1 MASTPNS
8 TKNVSYGKFLSG
20 GYFFLAPAGTALPT
34 DNTTALDA
42 AFLNMG
48 FLGDDGVNFS
58 DSSST
63 ETAYDAN
70 GDSIATSQGEI
81 EKTFTVTFREI
92 KKDSL
97 AVLYGSANVT
107 DADGKLTVHDKGP
120 NDATYVGVFEIRLKD
135 GRKWRRVVPQC
146 QPGELGDQTIVY
158 NDLVGREL
166 TMAALLDSTSG
177 SYYFDDTASTE
188 TSASEG

>member
-1 MASTPNS
+1 MASTAND

-20 GYFFLAPAGTALPT
+20 GYFFLAPSGTTLPT
-34 DNTTALDA
+34 DNTTPLDA

-107 DADGKLTVHDKGP
+107 DAEGKLTVHDKGP
-120 NDATYVGVFEIRLKD
+120 NSATYVGVFEIRLKD

-158 NDLVGREL
+158 NELVGREL

-177 SYYFDDTASTE
+177 SYYIDYIDSTE
-188 TSASEG
+188 TGAE

>member
-1 MASTPNS
+1 MASTTNS
-8 TKNVSYGKFLSG
+8 TANVSYGKFLSG
-20 GYFFLAPAGTALPT
+20 GYFFLAPSGTTLPT
-34 DNTTALDA
+34 DNTTTLDA

-63 ETAYDAN
+63 ENAYDAN

-107 DADGKLTVHDKGP
+107 DAEGKLTVHDKGP

-158 NDLVGREL
+158 NELVGREL

-177 SYYFDDTASTE
+177 SYYIDYIDSTE
-188 TSASEG
+188 TEAA

>member
-1 MASTPNS
+1 MASTTNS
-8 TKNVSYGKFLSG
+8 TANVSYGKFLSG
-20 GYFFLAPAGTALPT
+20 GYFFLAPSGTTLPT
-34 DNTTALDA
+34 DNTTPLDA

-107 DADGKLTVHDKGP
+107 DADGVLTVHDKGP

-158 NDLVGREL
+158 NELVGREL

-177 SYYFDDTASTE
+177 SYYIDYIDSTE
-188 TSASEG
+188 TEAA

>member
-1 MASTPNS
+1 MASTAND

-20 GYFFLAPAGTALPT
+20 GYFFLAPAGTTLPT
-34 DNTTALDA
+34 DNTTPLDA

-120 NDATYVGVFEIRLKD
+120 NSATYVGVFEIRLKD

-158 NDLVGREL
+158 NELVGREL

-177 SYYFDDTASTE
+177 SYYIDYIDSTE
-188 TSASEG
+188 TTAGGK

>member
-1 MASTPNS
+1 MASTAND

-20 GYFFLAPAGTALPT
+20 GYFFLAPAGTTLPT
-34 DNTTALDA
+34 DNTTPLDA
-42 AFLNMG
+42 AYLNMG

-63 ETAYDAN
+63 ENAYDAN

-107 DADGKLTVHDKGP
+107 DAEGKLTVHDKGP
-120 NDATYVGVFEIRLKD
+120 NSATYVGVFEIRLKD

-158 NDLVGREL
+158 NELVGREL
-166 TMAALLDSTSG
+166 TMAALLDATTG
-177 SYYFDDTASTE
+177 DYYIDYIDSTE
-188 TSASEG
+188 TEAA

>member
-1 MASTPNS
+1 MASTQNS
-8 TKNVSYGKFLSG
+8 TENVSYGKFKSG
-20 GYFFLAPAGTALPT
+20 GYFFLAPSGTALPT
-34 DNTTALDA
+34 DNTTALA
-42 AFLNMG
+42 ETFLNMG

-107 DADGKLTVHDKGP
+107 DSDGTITVHDKGP
-120 NDATYVGVFEIRLKD
+120 NATTYVGVFEILLKD
-135 GRKWRRVVPQC
+135 GRKWRRIVPQC
-146 QPGELGDQTIVY
+146 QPGELGDQTIAY
-158 NDLVGREL
+158 NELVGREI

-177 SYYFDDTASTE
+177 SYYIDYIDSTE
-188 TSASEG
+188 TEAA

>member
-34 DNTTALDA
+34 DNTTTLNA

-63 ETAYDAN
+63 ENAYDAN

-97 AVLYGSANVT
+97 SVLYGSDNVT
-107 DADGKLTVHDKGP
+107 DANGTIKVIDKGP
-120 NDATYVGVFEIRLKD
+120 NATTYVGVFEIRLKD
-135 GRKWRRVVPQC
+135 GRKWRRIVPQC
-146 QPGELGDQTIVY
+146 QPGELGDQAIVY
-158 NDLVGREL
+158 NELVGREI
-166 TMAALLDSTSG
+166 TMTALLDATSG
-177 SYYFDDTASTE
+177 GYYIDYIDSTE
-188 TSASEG
+188 TEAA

>member
-1 MASTPNS
+1 MASTAND

-34 DNTTALDA
+34 DNTTTLNA

-158 NDLVGREL
+158 NELVGREL

-177 SYYFDDTASTE
+177 SYYIDYIDSTE
-188 TSASEG
+188 TTAGGE

>member
-1 MASTPNS
+1 MASTAND

-20 GYFFLAPAGTALPT
+20 GYFFLAPAGTTLPT
-34 DNTTALDA
+34 DNTTPLDA

-70 GDSIATSQGEI
+70 GDSIATSQGEV
-81 EKTFTVTFREI
+81 EKTFTVTFREV

-120 NDATYVGVFEIRLKD
+120 NSSTYVGVFEIRLKD

-158 NDLVGREL
+158 NELVGREL

-177 SYYFDDTASTE
+177 SYYIDYIDSTE
-188 TSASEG
+188 TEAA

>member
-34 DNTTALDA
+34 DNTTTLDA

-63 ETAYDAN
+63 ENAYDAN

-107 DADGKLTVHDKGP
+107 DAGGKLTVHDKGP
-120 NDATYVGVFEIRLKD
+120 NSATYVGVFEIRLKD

-158 NDLVGREL
+158 NELVGREL

-177 SYYFDDTASTE
+177 SYYIDYIDSTE
-188 TSASEG
+188 TEAA

>member
-1 MASTPNS
+1 MPSTANN
-8 TKNVSYGKFLSG
+8 TANVSVGKGKSG
-20 GYFFLAPAGTALPT
+20 GYFFLAPTGTALPT
-34 DNTTALDA
+34 DNSTPLDT

-48 FLGDDGVNFS
+48 FLGDDGAVFS

-63 ETAYDAN
+63 DTYYDLN
-70 GDSIATSQGEI
+70 GDSIETSNGEI

-107 DADGKLTVHDKGP
+107 DADGNLTVHDKGP
-120 NDATYVGVFEIRLKD
+120 NSATYVGVFEFLLKN

-146 QPGELGDQTIVY
+146 KVGELGDMTIVY
-158 NDLVGREL
+158 NELVGREI
-166 TMAALLDSTSG
+166 TMTALLDAATG
-177 SYYFDDTASTE
+177 DYYIDYYDSTE
-188 TSASEG
+188 TETA

>member
-1 MASTPNS
+1 MASTANS
-8 TKNVSYGKFLSG
+8 TANVSYGKFLSG
-20 GYFFLAPAGTALPT
+20 GYFFLAPSGTTLPT
-34 DNTTALDA
+34 DNTTTLDA

-63 ETAYDAN
+63 ENAYDAN

-120 NDATYVGVFEIRLKD
+120 NSATYVGVFEIRLKD

-158 NDLVGREL
+158 NELVGREL

-177 SYYFDDTASTE
+177 SYYIDYIDSTE
-188 TSASEG
+188 TEAA

>member
-1 MASTPNS
+1 MASTANS
-8 TKNVSYGKFLSG
+8 TANVSYGKFLSG
-20 GYFFLAPAGTALPT
+20 GYFFLAPSGTALPT
-34 DNTTALDA
+34 DNTTPLDA

-48 FLGDDGVNFS
+48 FLGDDGVSFS

-107 DADGKLTVHDKGP
+107 DSNGTITVHDKGP

-158 NDLVGREL
+158 NELVGREL

-177 SYYFDDTASTE
+177 SYYIDYIDSTE
-188 TSASEG
+188 TEAA

>member
-1 MASTPNS
+1 MASTANN
-8 TKNVSYGKFLSG
+8 TANVSYGKFKSG

-34 DNTTALDA
+34 DNSTALTA
-42 AFLNMG
+42 TFLNMG

-92 KKDSL
+92 KKDNL
-97 AVLYGSANVT
+97 AVMYGTANVT
-107 DADGKLTVHDKGP
+107 DEGGVIEVHDKGP
-120 NDATYVGVFEIRLKD
+120 NATTYVGVFEILLKD
-135 GRKWRRVVPQC
+135 GRKWRRIVPQC
-146 QPGELGDQTIVY
+146 QPGELGDQTIAY
-158 NDLVGREL
+158 NELVGREI
-166 TMAALLDSTSG
+166 TMTALLDSTSG
-177 SYYFDDTASTE
+177 SYYVDYIDSTE
-188 TSASEG
+188 TEAA

>member
-1 MASTPNS
+1 MASNANS
-8 TKNVSYGKFLSG
+8 TANVSFGKFLSG
-20 GYFFLAPAGTALPT
+20 GYFFLAPAGTTLPT
-34 DNTTALDA
+34 DNSTPLDA

-48 FLGDDGVNFS
+48 FLGDDGVSFS

-81 EKTFTVTFREI
+81 EKTFTVTFREL

-97 AVLYGSANVT
+97 AVIHGSANVT
-107 DADGKLTVHDKGP
+107 DADGVLTVHDKGP
-120 NDATYVGVFEIRLKD
+120 NDATYVGVLEIRLKN

-146 QPGELGDQTIVY
+146 QPGELGDQTIAY
-158 NDLVGREL
+158 SELVGREV
-166 TMAALLDSTSG
+166 TMAALLDSASG
-177 SYYFDDTASTE
+177 SYYIDYIDSTE
-188 TSASEG
+188 TEAA

>member
-1 MASTPNS
+1 MASTHNS

-177 SYYFDDTASTE
+177 SYYIDYIDSTE
-188 TSASEG
+188 TEAA

>member
-1 MASTPNS
+1 MASTAND

-20 GYFFLAPAGTALPT
+20 GYFFLAPSGTALPT
-34 DNTTALDA
+34 NNTTALNT

-107 DADGKLTVHDKGP
+107 DAAGVLTVHDKGP

-135 GRKWRRVVPQC
+135 GRRWRRVVPQC

-158 NDLVGREL
+158 NELVGREL

-177 SYYFDDTASTE
+177 SYYIDYIDSTE
-188 TSASEG
+188 TKAA

>member
-20 GYFFLAPAGTALPT
+20 GYFFLAPAGTTLPT

-63 ETAYDAN
+63 DNSFDAN
-70 GDSIATSQGEI
+70 GDAIATGNGEV

-92 KKDSL
+92 KADNLK
-97 AVLYGSANVT
+97 VLYGSANVT
-107 DADGKLTVHDKGP
+107 DADGTIKVVDKGP
-120 NDATYVGVFEIRLKD
+120 NSETYVGVFEIRLKD

-158 NDLVGREL
+158 NELVGREV
-166 TMAALLDSTSG
+166 TMTALLDAEAG
-177 SYYFDDTASTE
+177 GYYVDDIDSTE
-188 TSASEG
+188 TEETE

>member
-1 MASTPNS
+1 MASTANS

-34 DNTTALDA
+34 DNTTTLDA

-120 NDATYVGVFEIRLKD
+120 NSATYVGVFEIRLKD

-146 QPGELGDQTIVY
+146 QPGELGDQNIVY
-158 NDLVGREL
+158 SELVGREL
-166 TMAALLDSTSG
+166 TMAALLDATTG
-177 SYYFDDTASTE
+177 DYYIDYIDSTE
-188 TSASEG
+188 TTAGGE

>member
-1 MASTPNS
+1 MASTTNS
-8 TKNVSYGKFLSG
+8 TANVSYGKFLSG
-20 GYFFLAPAGTALPT
+20 GYFFLAPSGTTLPT
-34 DNTTALDA
+34 DNTTPLDA

-107 DADGKLTVHDKGP
+107 DAEGKLTVHDKGP
-120 NDATYVGVFEIRLKD
+120 NSATYVGVFEIRLKD

-158 NDLVGREL
+158 NELVGREL

-177 SYYFDDTASTE
+177 SYYIDYIDSTE
-188 TSASEG
+188 TEAA

>member
-1 MASTPNS
+1 MASTTNS
-8 TKNVSYGKFLSG
+8 TANVSYGKFLSG
-20 GYFFLAPAGTALPT
+20 GYFFLAPSGTTLPT
-34 DNTTALDA
+34 DNSTTLDA

-70 GDSIATSQGEI
+70 GDSIATSQGEV

-107 DADGKLTVHDKGP
+107 DAEGKLTVHDKGP

-158 NDLVGREL
+158 NELVGREI

-177 SYYFDDTASTE
+177 SYYIDYIDSTE
-188 TSASEG
+188 TEAA

>member
-1 MASTPNS
+1 MASTPNN
-8 TKNVSYGKFLSG
+8 TANVSYGQILSG
-20 GYFFLAPAGTALPT
+20 GYFFLAPAGTALPE
-34 DNTTALDA
+34 DNSTPLDA

-63 ETAYDAN
+63 ENAFDAG
-70 GDSIATSQGEI
+70 GDNLATSPGEV

-97 AVLYGSANVT
+97 AVLYGPSNVT
-107 DADGKLTVHDKGP
+107 DADGVITVHDKGP
-120 NDATYVGVFEIRLKD
+120 NDTTYVGVFEIRLKN
-135 GRKWRRVVPQC
+135 GRKWRRIVPQC
-146 QPGELGDQTIVY
+146 QPGELGDQNVVY
-158 NDLVGREL
+158 NELVGREI
-166 TMAALLDSTSG
+166 TMTALLDAETG
-177 SYYFDDTASTE
+177 DYYTDYIDSTE

>member
-1 MASTPNS
+1 MASTANS

-20 GYFFLAPAGTALPT
+20 GYFFLAPSGTALPT
-34 DNTTALDA
+34 DNTTTLDT

-63 ETAYDAN
+63 ENSYDAN
-70 GDSIATSQGEI
+70 GDSIATSNGELD
-81 EKTFTVTFREI
+81 KTFTVTFREI

-107 DADGKLTVHDKGP
+107 DASGTIKVVDKGP

-135 GRKWRRVVPQC
+135 GRKWRRIVPQC

-158 NDLVGREL
+158 NELVGREI
-166 TMAALLDSTSG
+166 TMTALLDSEAG
-177 SYYFDDTASTE
+177 GYYIDYIDSTE
-188 TSASEG
+188 TSAD

>member
-1 MASTPNS
+1 MASTANS

-20 GYFFLAPAGTALPT
+20 GYFFLAPSGTNLPT
-34 DNTTALDA
+34 DNKTTLDA

-63 ETAYDAN
+63 ENSCDAN

-81 EKTFTVTFREI
+81 AKTFTVTFREI

-107 DADGKLTVHDKGP
+107 DADGVLTVHDKGP

-158 NDLVGREL
+158 SELVGREI
-166 TMAALLDSTSG
+166 TMTALLDATTG
-177 SYYFDDTASTE
+177 DYYVDYIDSTE
-188 TSASEG
+188 TSGE

>member
-20 GYFFLAPAGTALPT
+20 SYFFLAPAGTALPT
-34 DNTTALDA
+34 DNTTTLNA

-48 FLGDDGVNFS
+48 FLGDDGVNYS
-58 DSSST
+58 GSSST

-92 KKDSL
+92 KKDNL
-97 AVLYGSANVT
+97 AVLYGSSNVT
-107 DADGKLTVHDKGP
+107 DNDGTITVHDKGP
-120 NDATYVGVFEIRLKD
+120 NATTYVGVFEIRLKD

-158 NDLVGREL
+158 NELVGREI
-166 TMAALLDSTSG
+166 TMAALLDAATG
-177 SYYFDDTASTE
+177 SYYIDYIDSTE
-188 TSASEG
+188 TEAA

>member
-1 MASTPNS
+1 MASTANS
-8 TKNVSYGKFLSG
+8 TANVSYGKFLSG
-20 GYFFLAPAGTALPT
+20 GYFFLAPSGTTLPT
-34 DNTTALDA
+34 DNTTPLDA

-63 ETAYDAN
+63 ENAYDAN

-107 DADGKLTVHDKGP
+107 DANGKLTVHDKGP

-158 NDLVGREL
+158 NELVGREL

-177 SYYFDDTASTE
+177 SYYIDYIDSTE
-188 TSASEG
+188 TEAA

>member
-1 MASTPNS
+1 MASTTNS
-8 TKNVSYGKFLSG
+8 TANVSYGKFLSG
-20 GYFFLAPAGTALPT
+20 GYFFLAPSGTTLPT
-34 DNTTALDA
+34 DNTTTLDA
-42 AFLNMG
+42 AYLNMG

-63 ETAYDAN
+63 ENAYDAN
-70 GDSIATSQGEI
+70 GDSIATSQGEV

-107 DADGKLTVHDKGP
+107 DAEGKLTVHDKGP
-120 NDATYVGVFEIRLKD
+120 NSATYVGVFEIRLKD

-158 NDLVGREL
+158 NELVGREL

-177 SYYFDDTASTE
+177 SYYIDYIDSTE
-188 TSASEG
+188 TEAA

>member
-1 MASTPNS
+1 MASTQNN
-8 TKNVSYGKFLSG
+8 TANVSYGKFKSG
-20 GYFFLAPAGTALPT
+20 GYFFLAPAGTVLPT
-34 DNTTALDA
+34 DNSTPLA
-42 AFLNMG
+42 ATFLNMG

-92 KKDSL
+92 KKNSL

-107 DADGKLTVHDKGP
+107 DANGKLTVHDKGP
-120 NDATYVGVFEIRLKD
+120 NSATYVGVFEILLKD
-135 GRKWRRVVPQC
+135 GRKWRRIVPQC
-146 QPGELGDQTIVY
+146 QPGELGDQTIAY
-158 NDLVGREL
+158 NELVGREI
-166 TMAALLDSTSG
+166 TMTALLDSTSG
-177 SYYFDDTASTE
+177 SYYIDYIDSTE
-188 TSASEG
+188 TKAA